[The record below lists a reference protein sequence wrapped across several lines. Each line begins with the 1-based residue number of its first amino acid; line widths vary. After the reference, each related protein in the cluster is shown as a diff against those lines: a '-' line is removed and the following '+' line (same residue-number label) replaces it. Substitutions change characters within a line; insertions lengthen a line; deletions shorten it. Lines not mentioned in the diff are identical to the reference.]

1 LRSVAGAE
9 PMNERSVTAEAGS
22 NIAFVKYWGARD
34 LERAIPANPSI
45 SMTLD
50 ACRSVCSATFR
61 PSDGG
66 AEGGAGADEVLLAE
80 GDRLVDPGAAF
91 TRRVLAQL
99 DRLREWAGVRGAF
112 RIATRNT
119 FPAAAGIASSASGF
133 AALTVAA
140 VHALGREVS
149 SSELSA
155 LARRSGSGSASRSV
169 WGGFVEWPVG
179 DEALC
184 AAQPIA
190 DRDHWALCDLI
201 AVVESG
207 PKEVSSLDGHRRAA
221 TSPYFERRLERLP
234 DKLERVRSAIRA
246 RDLAALGPV
255 VEEEAIDLHLV
266 AMSSRPPIFY
276 WQPATLALLAVVREL
291 RAAGVG
297 AWATM
302 DAGANVHVLCEPE
315 DEPRVAERLEAEPAV
330 ERVLRDRVGGG
341 PIWREGAEL

>member
-1 LRSVAGAE
+1 
-9 PMNERSVTAEAGS
+9 MTERSITAEAAS

-50 ACRSVCSATFR
+50 ACRSICSASWR
-61 PSDGG
+61 PD
-66 AEGGAGADEVLLAE
+66 AEGDEVLLADAE
-80 GDRLVDPGAAF
+80 GELVDPGPAF
-91 TRRVLAQL
+91 NRRVVAHLE
-99 DRLREWAGVRGAF
+99 RLRDWAGARGGF

-133 AALTVAA
+133 AALTTAA
-140 VHALGREVS
+140 VHALGREVAGA
-149 SSELSA
+149 ELSA
-155 LARRSGSGSASRSV
+155 LARLSGSGSAARSV
-169 WGGFVEWPVG
+169 WGGYVEWPVG
-179 DEALC
+179 DETLC

-190 DRDHWALCDLI
+190 ERAHWELCDVI

-221 TSPYFERRLERLP
+221 TSPYFERRQQRLP
-234 DKLERVRSAIRA
+234 EKLEQVRAAIRA
-246 RDLAALGPV
+246 RDLEALGPV
-255 VEEEAIDLHLV
+255 VEEEAIDLHLI

-276 WQPATLALLAVVREL
+276 WQPATLTLLAAVREL
-291 RAAGVG
+291 RAEGVG

-302 DAGANVHVLCEPE
+302 DAGANVHVLCAPH
-315 DEPRVAERLEAEPAV
+315 DEPRVAERLASEPAV

-341 PIWREGAEL
+341 AVWREGAEL